1 MTFDLG
7 GRNKNV
13 KYIEII
19 ASYADRLPREIEIG
33 QSISEDGGYTNVSTY
48 TNSEIESRI
57 VISLNE
63 EINQRFV
70 RLYFKRR
77 NDDTRDTNDD
87 GVVNE
92 SDKNIELPSDVNSL
106 ADYRRIRI
114 YEVSFYTE
122 AFGNINTNGI
132 TIKHKAAKWYDLA
145 ADMNHSM
152 DDFDSS
158 EETKFINAQE
168 NGQTVPIQN
177 AHTLVDTL
185 YVKKGTSIRLTLP
198 DWLSNSVNNRTYQRW
213 YNFMTGTTFATGQ
226 TGNNDVVDLLTPATI
241 SETYGMPANGRGY
254 RFANGYVGSPVS
266 GRPLYIM
273 NFYYPEDGED
283 WYLVACDVSG
293 YNDYTD
299 TFERGESN
307 RSTFLNQT
315 NESLEPTLSH
325 RFIYYIHA
333 VDDVTD
339 DAYAKL
345 YPVVENI
352 TMPATRIPNHTL
364 DMVALTRDAR
374 GYAVKDGNAD
384 YLTVEIL
391 NSGDNPNTAG
401 IELTDESKQLSGE
414 ERVIHFTY
422 PNPRNDGTPNP
433 RNDGTRYVDTPA
445 DGSDPKATIV
455 VKNGNTEVARFNL
468 TFVEEFRLLSQ
479 SQVAKL
485 DDLRTLGEPIDGNP
499 SWDNLTYR
507 TPYAL
512 NSNTDYE
519 LLTEL
524 NFDFSEDING
534 ANGLNGYVQDE
545 CYPFPLRWTSS
556 TYGFYDGSV
565 RSGDFVVGSQ
575 QYPEWGYYGIL
586 NGYVECH
593 DGDWG
598 WSDRGIAKPDTLARA
613 NSSGEPNRYHL
624 YADVS
629 DRPGVIARLP
639 FNDKLCDG
647 TELFVTAWV
656 KCARGGFDKEN
667 SGALFTIMGVK
678 TGEVAG
684 QKTTE
689 YVPIYRYQTGQI
701 PTTYANDE
709 GVELPGFNQNSER
722 SDFNSHV
729 AGARNEWMQVYFSFI
744 NKNEEDFDLGYALQ
758 IDNNSAGTNGG
769 DIYIDD
775 IRIYRA
781 TVNPQV
787 TQLEANCADEPV
799 RVNVEFNWD
808 RLLSA
813 TGKTEY
819 SGQTN
824 EDGGVMFCVLDKEK
838 YLEAIANL
846 EDKSQDAEAISYSA
860 VEMGITSNID
870 VTTTNDAHTMEL
882 HYNLQYSANKD
893 YTPGGDDALP
903 VNVNDTWYFRVDAE
917 AENDGD
923 RSLMADFYST
933 VQANRTYIMLVANPE
948 TSPDALDWVERFE
961 GVYADECGIRSEFR
975 VVPQNM
981 IRVNGEIIQPNTDF
995 CEGQTYNFTAE
1006 LRVPQTDEK
1015 GETVKD
1021 PETGQI
1027 QYEALAEDVYFD
1039 WFFGDN
1045 DEFTSVNATYNESLE
1060 NALEQ
1065 FRVVYPDAE
1074 SVDETLTPAAG
1085 NFTQEMFNLI
1095 KYYSEEAE
1103 GNAGGQHAH
1112 PLVLHQQSI
1121 NITLFEP
1128 GLELVAKPIHVTLE
1142 GEGDEGLDSLVCT
1155 KHIWLTLN
1163 VSHAAPQVKPGF
1175 AVVNY
1180 PENESGA
1187 YELDPCLRI
1196 GLKQIKSIKV
1206 GNDGNHSLTVDLRYA
1221 KFSGV
1226 DGGADN
1232 LKLAKD
1238 AEGNDLDGL
1247 YLVSTDDPEY
1257 DGYFADGNTFDQYAL
1272 PVGTVSAFSAYS
1284 SNQGSSEQNKMTL
1297 QFNLDEQPLADGGKF
1312 TFKPK
1317 EGYTYN
1323 LAVHFEEYDG
1333 NEKTTA
1339 CPGHFVMPIKVV
1351 PEYVKWDGDGSSN
1364 WNNDANWKRLESDEV
1379 KKTGYSADE
1388 YFADGTNTRKEG
1400 FVPMLFTKVLMPA
1413 NSQAYLYKAG
1423 FSGGTEWVTE
1433 EDNRPAAITQ
1443 DPTANIQYDLM
1454 AYGNEDQYGKTTT
1467 LGDIVTQR
1475 YRVNVCDQI
1484 HFEPGAEMLRA
1495 EYLLYNRAW
1504 TDVEVKT
1511 DTWSLVSTPL
1521 CDVYS
1526 GDWYTQNTGRQATE
1540 YFKPITFTG
1549 TTVAYDRLKPAVYQ
1563 RSWSDGAT
1571 IIETGDSKTPVSFS
1585 PLWSAA
1591 YNDVSVEYAYGAGYS
1606 IKPTKVDVADA
1617 LFRFPKEDKEDKE
1630 DEKYPVSTGG
1640 IDRTDNGV
1648 LAASQLVVRNPD
1660 YAKHEEKTGFAVT
1673 LTPAVE
1679 ESNGNATR
1687 FYIVGNPFTSNLD
1700 LEEFFRV
1707 NTNLEKK
1714 YWKIGPDGPVVG
1726 AADQEGNWISTG
1738 LGVLAPYQ
1746 AMFVQGAAGDESGTV
1761 QFTSDMEKLTVMPDD
1776 GGADESAPAP
1786 AMMVKA
1792 RGERGAST
1800 AALAFC
1806 STADNDYAD
1815 VEDAQLMTDIAGN
1828 GGGEP
1833 YVYTVAGDVAASVNR
1848 VKNTGQVPLG
1858 LFAGDGDVTQL
1869 TFTGVGALAEPTLY
1883 DTETDT
1889 ETPLTEGF
1897 TLSVSGPSHGRYF
1910 IRAKGSGATGIA
1922 DVTADGADGGVSV
1935 YSPEKGTVVVSSGAG
1950 ITAVD
1955 VYSVGGALTASERG
1969 VDSTA
1974 CTVCGVDSG
1983 VAIVRVT
1990 TQAGTVTRKITVK

>member
-1 MTFDLG
+1 MNRDDDRPYIVFDLG
-7 GRNKNV
+7 RNHETV
-13 KYIEII
+13 RYISIL
-19 ASYADRLPREIEIG
+19 ANHADQSPRTITIK
-33 QSISEDGGYTNVSTY
+33 QSNNQDGDGNTLLTVNDAYVEGKVVREVTIT
-48 TNSEIESRI
+48 
-57 VISLNE
+57 
-63 EINQRFV
+63 QRYV
-70 RLYFKRR
+70 RLEFTRR
-77 NDDTRDTNDD
+77 GGTEGDH
-87 GVVNE
+87 
-92 SDKNIELPSDVNSL
+92 
-106 ADYRRIRI
+106 DYRRIRLFD
-114 YEVSFYTE
+114 VTFYTQG
-122 AFGNINTNGI
+122 FNKDNTSEI
-132 TIKHKAAKWYDLA
+132 TIKHKPAKWYDLA
-145 ADMNHSM
+145 AGVDNSM
-152 DDFDSS
+152 DDFDESDA
-158 EETKFINAQE
+158 TKFINALE
-168 NGQTVPIQN
+168 NGETVQIQN

-198 DWLSNSVNNRTYQRW
+198 DWLNNTANNRTYQRW
-213 YNFMTGTTFATGQ
+213 YDYRTGGTFATGE
-226 TGNNDVVDLLTPATI
+226 TGNNGIVDLLTPATPDPNAN
-241 SETYGMPANGRGY
+241 MPASGQGY
-254 RFANGYVGSPVS
+254 RFANGYVGSPLS
-266 GRPLYIM
+266 GFPLYAM
-273 NFYYPEDGED
+273 DFYYPDDGES

-293 YNDYTD
+293 YNDYTE

-315 NESLEPTLSH
+315 DESWEPTLSH

-384 YLTVEIL
+384 HLTVEIL
-391 NSGDNPNTAG
+391 GSGDNPNTAG

-422 PNPRNDGTPNP
+422 PNLNDDNTRSVNTPI
-433 RNDGTRYVDTPA
+433 

-479 SQVAKL
+479 SQVAEL
-485 DDLRTLGEPIDGNP
+485 DDLRTLNEAIDGNP

-667 SGALFTIMGVK
+667 AGALFTIMGVK

-684 QKTTE
+684 QETTE

-813 TGKTEY
+813 TGETEY
-819 SGQTN
+819 SGQTS

-846 EDKSQDAEAISYSA
+846 EDKSQDAEAIRNSS

-882 HYNLQYSANKD
+882 HYNLQYSANMG

-903 VNVNDTWYFRVDAE
+903 VNVSDTWYFRVDAE

-948 TSPDALDWVERFE
+948 TSPDVADWAERFE

-1015 GETVKD
+1015 GEIVKD

-1060 NALEQ
+1060 SALEQ

-1074 SVDETLTPAAG
+1074 SVDETLTPAAEG
-1085 NFTQEMFNLI
+1085 FNEDMFNLL

-1142 GEGDEGLDSLVCT
+1142 GEGDEDLGSLVCWN
-1155 KHIWLTLN
+1155 HIWLTLN
-1163 VSHAAPQVKPGF
+1163 VSDAAPQVKPGF

-1196 GLKQIKSIKV
+1196 GLKQINSIKV

-1297 QFNLDEQPLADGGKF
+1297 QFNLDEQTLADGSKF

-1364 WNNDANWKRLESDEV
+1364 WNNDANWKRLESGEV

-1423 FSGGTEWVTE
+1423 FSGGTDWVTE
-1433 EDNRPAAITQ
+1433 EGNRPAAITQ

-1526 GDWYTQNTGRQATE
+1526 GDWYTQDTGRQATE

-1549 TTVAYDRLKPAVYQ
+1549 TTVTYDRLKPAVYQ

-1571 IIETGDSKTPVSFS
+1571 IIETGGGETPVSFS

-1591 YNDVSVEYAYGAGYS
+1591 YNDASVEYAYGAGYS

-1617 LFRFPKEDKEDKE
+1617 LFRFPKEDEYYE
-1630 DEKYPVSTGG
+1630 VSTGG

-1648 LAASQLVVRNPD
+1648 LAASRLVERNTD
-1660 YAKHEEKTGFAVT
+1660 YADHVEKTDFAVT

-1707 NTNLEKK
+1707 NNNLEKK

-1746 AMFVQGAAGDESGTV
+1746 AMFVQGVAGDETGTV
-1761 QFTSDMEKLTVMPDD
+1761 KFTSDMEKLTVMPDD

-1806 STADNDYAD
+1806 GTADNDYAD

-1883 DTETDT
+1883 DAETDT

-1955 VYSVGGALTASERG
+1955 VYSVGGALTVSERG

-1990 TQAGTVTRKITVK
+1990 TQAGSVTRKITVK